1 MGNYSLDEVIKR
13 WTRGNI
19 TTEQTMGQTLLIIQ
33 DIASRV
39 GMLEKKWEEERNG
52 RKTDKTEAEG

>member
-52 RKTDKTEAEG
+52 RKTGKNEDEG